1 MQNFYHLDQL
11 IQGYFNQDAD
21 IINEGEDSIEGII
34 ALFKQTASDEVLKE
48 LAEEVYVFLNS
59 HQDRLEEAFMQR
71 YSFDFS
77 PQLWEMTAHDFLL
90 TVRTM
95 ALGQTA
101 AH

>member
-21 IINEGEDSIEGII
+21 LINEGEDSIEGII
-34 ALFKQTASDEVLKE
+34 VLFKQTASDEVLKE
-48 LAEEVYVFLNS
+48 LADEVDAFLES
-59 HQDRLEEAFMQR
+59 YQDRLEEVFIQR
-71 YSFDFS
+71 YGFDFS
-77 PQLWEMTAHDFLL
+77 PQLWETTAHDFLL

>member
-1 MQNFYHLDQL
+1 MQNFYYLDQL

-21 IINEGEDSIEGII
+21 LINEGEDSIEGII

-48 LAEEVYVFLNS
+48 LADEVDAFLGS
-59 HQDRLEEAFMQR
+59 YQDRLEEVFTQR
-71 YSFDFS
+71 YGFDFS
-77 PQLWEMTAHDFLL
+77 PQLWETTAHDFLL

-101 AH
+101 TH